1 MPGDVA
7 YSSCMK
13 YEIHK
18 GVTQLFQQQ
27 LVNTKKFK
35 NLTET
40 IFNLSFTS
48 QNCLILLHLWEE
60 DVWDFEVPPSLAF
73 SSFALSAALVS
84 SFPTWFSASLV
95 FPGKNKLIS

>member
-1 MPGDVA
+1 
-7 YSSCMK
+7 MK
-13 YEIHK
+13 YI
-18 GVTQLFQQQ
+18 GCDTTVPAATGQY
-27 LVNTKKFK
+27 KKIK

-60 DVWDFEVPPSLAF
+60 DVWDFELPPSLAF
-73 SSFALSAALVS
+73 SSFALSAVLVS

-95 FPGKNKLIS
+95 FPGKNKLIN